1 MATVVSCRHLEFI
14 SYHSTVLIC
23 THLYSMY
30 STFVCR
36 FGATTNKSQST
47 ARRQEDQLVATLE
60 VRATLYLTQLY
71 DTLRHSTTYFTR
83 VLYKYCAGRFG
94 PIWSIWSLCF
104 QETASLALCSA
115 FAYLYHSLSALS
127 RPVSTAKLPRT
138 EWKLAS
144 FCFCCLLLKH
154 VDQLEHLSIQYFGEF
169 ALTQAQHSS
178 SKRMWM
184 QVTSRYKDEL
194 KTRQWQ
200 GNCFK
205 HKQKRWIE
213 VRRIEDALSIGRKTI
228 PFCPPC
234 IPLVT
239 PDKVGRWEPNCNC
252 PGRITLASWFWTGES
267 MAAQE
272 GAVSSMFFE
281 LVQQVHVFEFM
292 CSSTPTV
299 LHLQALVD
307 SSPQNHS
314 FHMNL
319 QQTSIC
325 VESLSNSFSLLSLL
339 HRTPHTTRIQI
350 YTDPQTDLLHI
361 PCRKNVR
368 NFFGHFTHHRHFLLW
383 GHFCCFGT

>member
-1 MATVVSCRHLEFI
+1 M
-14 SYHSTVLIC
+14 
-23 THLYSMY
+23 
-30 STFVCR
+30 CR

-71 DTLRHSTTYFTR
+71 DTLRHLTK
-83 VLYKYCAGRFG
+83 VLCWSVWSDLVRFG

-104 QETASLALCSA
+104 QEAASLALCSA

-127 RPVSTAKLPRT
+127 RQVSTAKLPRT

-154 VDQLEHLSIQYFGEF
+154 VDKLEHLSIQYFGEF

-205 HKQKRWIE
+205 HKQKRSIE

-252 PGRITLASWFWTGES
+252 PGRITLASWFWKGES
-267 MAAQE
+267 TAAQE

-339 HRTPHTTRIQI
+339 HRTPHTNRIQI
-350 YTDPQTDLLHI
+350 YTDPHTDLLHI
-361 PCRKNVR
+361 PCQKNVR
-368 NFFGHFTHHRHFLLW
+368 NLFGHFTHHRHFLLW
-383 GHFCCFGT
+383 GHFCCFGA